1 MNNKRLMKQKRYN
14 FIKIK
19 ITVTSTTEPTQ
30 IISNTFKGLSSIE
43 YVTFNLWHEQDNPIH
58 YETALSYYFTSTG
71 ERIGYLHFKD
81 NITDLSNLFNNV
93 GTITY
98 IDLNNLDT
106 SKVTTMTGMCTGCF
120 ALKEIH
126 MNKCS
131 AESLTAMINMFN
143 SCSVLTT
150 VDFGNYKDSLFR
162 PTSKLKDIRNM
173 FNWCRSIT
181 SIDMSMFDLSGVTL
195 WGFTW
200 GNCLSLTSL
209 YICSAL
215 NPNGTYTTNMFAN
228 STAYGAKIYY
238 NTRYDM
244 SKISSVKGS
253 NWTMIPYNY

>member
-1 MNNKRLMKQKRYN
+1 
-14 FIKIK
+14 
-19 ITVTSTTEPTQ
+19 
-30 IISNTFKGLSSIE
+30 
-43 YVTFNLWHEQDNPIH
+43 
-58 YETALSYYFTSTG
+58 
-71 ERIGYLHFKD
+71 
-81 NITDLSNLFNNV
+81 
-93 GTITY
+93 
-98 IDLNNLDT
+98 
-106 SKVTTMTGMCTGCF
+106 MTGMCLGCTT
-120 ALKEIH
+120 LKEIH

-131 AESLTAMINMFN
+131 AENLTSMINMFN
-143 SCSVLTT
+143 SCSNLST

-162 PTSKLKDIRNM
+162 PTSKLKDIRNL
-173 FNWCRSIT
+173 FNWCRSLT